1 MDDVG
6 KLHTAS
12 LSQWIANDIPFK
24 FWGDNVDKKKGVRDV
39 QLDHHG
45 SVLHMYSIVAGRSRT
60 PAKSLRCTGC
70 VANLSSLNPKSFLPT
85 SEDVEAIKINLV
97 TIVSRILVHYI
108 GYLSP
113 LSKAVPEHI
122 IHQYSNEMA
131 LRSDVVVLDV
141 LMKNEAKHSNMIDIM
156 NHMQN
161 YLGSEYPSDRTV
173 PSGGD

>member
-1 MDDVG
+1 M
-6 KLHTAS
+6 
-12 LSQWIANDIPFK
+12 
-24 FWGDNVDKKKGVRDV
+24 
-39 QLDHHG
+39 
-45 SVLHMYSIVAGRSRT
+45 
-60 PAKSLRCTGC
+60 
-70 VANLSSLNPKSFLPT
+70 
-85 SEDVEAIKINLV
+85 EAIKINLV